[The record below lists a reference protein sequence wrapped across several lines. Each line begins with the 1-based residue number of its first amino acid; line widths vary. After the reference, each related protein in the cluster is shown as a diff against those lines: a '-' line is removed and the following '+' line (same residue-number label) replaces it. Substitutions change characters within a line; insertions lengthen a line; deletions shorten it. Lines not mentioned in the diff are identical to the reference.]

1 MPDSFAKSYAVLV
14 FWFKQYLH
22 LRAVLMISE
31 GRFAGIWPGLRDHNA
46 SSCPHAQLLETT
58 QMVLTPGFCD
68 FFDHGL
74 GEGVQSVMNIVKYRP
89 VMY

>member
-1 MPDSFAKSYAVLV
+1 M

-68 FFDHGL
+68 FFDHRL
-74 GEGVQSVMNIVKYRP
+74 GEGGAIGYEYCKVPPCYVLICEWVVHKRR
-89 VMY
+89 